1 MKSTSWIWIEYLAS
15 VLGYDRIQ
23 VFLDAHPEKSGF
35 LGFPDLLMVIGEA
48 GGFRDLLM
56 VTWGSESFPRF
67 ADGYRGS
74 RWFPGLADGHLRETS
89 SFRTCPRS
97 SRANQWFPRLDDQHL
112 IYSGFTLSSLQS
124 AEKYFGL
131 RSSRRAAS
139 ARLPPV
145 FCRVLSIIAFFESG
159 HEQGNVVAALGKPRH
174 VAGSIR
180 NSIFLRRISKSKRHA
195 SSIRSPLEV

>member
-1 MKSTSWIWIEYLAS
+1 
-15 VLGYDRIQ
+15 
-23 VFLDAHPEKSGF
+23 
-35 LGFPDLLMVIGEA
+35 
-48 GGFRDLLM
+48 
-56 VTWGSESFPRF
+56 PRF

-112 IYSGFTLSSLQS
+112 IYSGFTWSSLQS
-124 AEKYFGL
+124 AQKYYGL

-145 FCRVLSIIAFFESG
+145 FCKVLSISAFCEAFT
-159 HEQGNVVAALGKPRH
+159 
-174 VAGSIR
+174 SIIHHP
-180 NSIFLRRISKSKRHA
+180 NYEIGRRLPVNKSSKSCPPIKSESPSA
-195 SSIRSPLEV
+195 SAPTLT

>member
-1 MKSTSWIWIEYLAS
+1 
-15 VLGYDRIQ
+15 
-23 VFLDAHPEKSGF
+23 
-35 LGFPDLLMVIGEA
+35 
-48 GGFRDLLM
+48 
-56 VTWGSESFPRF
+56 PRF

-145 FCRVLSIIAFFESG
+145 FCKVLSIIAFFE
-159 HEQGNVVAALGKPRH
+159 AF
-174 VAGSIR
+174 
-180 NSIFLRRISKSKRHA
+180 NSIIHDPNSACGCVLPVNKTAKSSR
-195 SSIRSPLEV
+195 PM